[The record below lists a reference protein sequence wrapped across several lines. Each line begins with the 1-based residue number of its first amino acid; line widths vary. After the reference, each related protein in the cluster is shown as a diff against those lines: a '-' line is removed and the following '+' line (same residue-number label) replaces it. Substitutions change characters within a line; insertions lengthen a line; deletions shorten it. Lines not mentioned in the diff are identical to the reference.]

1 MVLMDDMGVEGFRRK
16 GKIIVYPS
24 QVSFKRVYYLTGKV
38 KLIQSGLVQHIDEV
52 TFMGGKDMAVS
63 TDAKETVPE
72 EDLDQTDVLESTQT
86 VILEALEKLGYPR
99 EVYELL
105 KEPMKILTVR
115 IPIRMDDGS
124 IKIFTGYRAQHNDA
138 VGPTKGGVRFH
149 PNVTEKEV
157 KALSIWM
164 SLKAGIVNLPYGG
177 GKGGIV
183 CDPREMSFR
192 ELEKLSRGYVRA
204 ISQIVGPTKDIPAP
218 DVFTNSQIMAWMM
231 DEYSRIRE
239 FDSPGF
245 ITGKPLVLGGSHGR
259 ESATAKG
266 VTICIREAAKKK
278 GIELKDARV
287 VVQGFGNAGSFLAKF
302 MHDAGAKVI
311 GISDAYGALFDPK
324 GLDIDYLLDRR
335 DSFGT
340 VTKLFKDTITN
351 KELLELDCDVL
362 VPAAIENQITRENA
376 HNIQAKIV
384 VEAANGPTTL
394 EATKILTERGI
405 LLVPDVLASSGGV
418 TVSYFEWVQNNQ
430 GYYWT
435 EEEVERR
442 LEEVLVNSFNNVYN
456 TAQTRRVNMRLAAY
470 MVGVRKMAE
479 ASRFRGWI

>member
-1 MVLMDDMGVEGFRRK
+1 MGEKDV
-16 GKIIVYPS
+16 
-24 QVSFKRVYYLTGKV
+24 
-38 KLIQSGLVQHIDEV
+38 V
-52 TFMGGKDMAVS
+52 T
-63 TDAKETVPE
+63 ETTTASANGSAE
-72 EDLDQTDVLESTQT
+72 QQQESMDVLKSTQT
-86 VILEALEKLGYPR
+86 VIAEALEKMGYPK
-99 EVYELL
+99 EMYELL
-105 KEPMKILTVR
+105 REPMRMFTVR
-115 IPIRMDDGS
+115 IPVRMDNGET
-124 IKIFTGYRAQHNDA
+124 KVFTGYRAQHNDA

-149 PNVTEKEV
+149 PDVTEDEV

-164 SLKAGIVNLPYGG
+164 SLKCGIVDLPYGG
-177 GKGGIV
+177 GKGGII

-192 ELEKLSRGYVRA
+192 ELERLSRGYVRA

-239 FDSPGF
+239 FDAPGF
-245 ITGKPLVLGGSHGR
+245 ITGKPIVLGGSQGR
-259 ESATAKG
+259 ETATAKG
-266 VTICIREAAKKK
+266 VTICIAEAAKKK
-278 GIELKDARV
+278 GINLEGARV

-311 GISDAYGALFDPK
+311 GISDAYGALHDEN
-324 GLDIDYLLDRR
+324 GLDIEYLLDRR

-340 VTKLFKDTITN
+340 VTKLFNNTISN
-351 KELLELDCDVL
+351 KELLELDCDIL
-362 VPAAIENQITRENA
+362 VPAAIENQITASNA
-376 HNIQAKIV
+376 HNIKASIV

-394 EATKILTERGI
+394 EATRILTERGI

-435 EEEVERR
+435 EEEVESR
-442 LEEVLVNSFNNVYN
+442 LREVLVRSFENVYN
-456 TAQTRRVNMRLAAY
+456 THVSRGVNMRLAAY

-479 ASRFRGWI
+479 ASQFRGWV

>member
-1 MVLMDDMGVEGFRRK
+1 MVAEIG
-16 GKIIVYPS
+16 
-24 QVSFKRVYYLTGKV
+24 
-38 KLIQSGLVQHIDEV
+38 DEN
-52 TFMGGKDMAVS
+52 KS
-63 TDAKETVPE
+63 R
-72 EDLDQTDVLESTQT
+72 EDKHDVLRSTQT
-86 VILEALEKLGYPR
+86 IIHKALEKLGYPE

-105 KEPMKILTVR
+105 KEPLRTMTVK

-124 IKIFTGYRAQHNDA
+124 IKVFTGYRAQHNDA
-138 VGPTKGGVRFH
+138 VGPTKGGIRFH
-149 PNVTEKEV
+149 PDVTENEV

-164 SLKAGIVNLPYGG
+164 SLKCGIVDLPYGG
-177 GKGGIV
+177 GKGGII
-183 CDPREMSFR
+183 CDPRNMSFR
-192 ELEKLSRGYVRA
+192 ELERLSRGYVRA

-231 DEYSRIRE
+231 DEYSRIDE
-239 FDSPGF
+239 FNNPGF
-245 ITGKPLVLGGSHGR
+245 ITGKPIVLGGSHGR
-259 ESATAKG
+259 ETATAKG

-278 GIELKDARV
+278 GIDIKDAKV

-302 MHDAGAKVI
+302 MNDAGAKII

-340 VTKLFKDTITN
+340 VTKLFHNTITN
-351 KELLELDCDVL
+351 KELLELDCDIL
-362 VPAAIENQITRENA
+362 VPAAIENQITEENA
-376 HNIQAKIV
+376 HQIHASIV

-394 EATKILTERGI
+394 EATQILTERGI
-405 LLVPDVLASSGGV
+405 LLVPDVLASAGGV

-430 GYYWT
+430 GYYWP
-435 EEEVERR
+435 EEEVEEK
-442 LEEVLVNSFNNVYN
+442 LEKVMQKSFNNIYN
-456 TAQTRRVNMRLAAY
+456 TAQSRHVDMRLAAY